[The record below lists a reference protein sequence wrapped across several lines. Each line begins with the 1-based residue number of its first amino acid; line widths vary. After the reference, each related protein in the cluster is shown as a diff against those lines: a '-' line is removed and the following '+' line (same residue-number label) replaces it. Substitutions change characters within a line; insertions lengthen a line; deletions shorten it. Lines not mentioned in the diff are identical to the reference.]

1 MSVTHCLFLKFKPDS
16 EVTREAKAKTFLDL
30 LGLKENCVHPDTGK
44 PYMLSIKGGIDN
56 SVEEGGNKG
65 MTHGFVMEFAS
76 QKDRNY
82 YIHDD
87 PHHLRLESQ
96 IRALMEDGVAVDFT
110 PTIFYDWAS
119 PDTNGAKANGKK

>member
-1 MSVTHCLFLKFKPDS
+1 
-16 EVTREAKAKTFLDL
+16 
-30 LGLKENCVHPDTGK
+30 
-44 PYMLSIKGGIDN
+44 
-56 SVEEGGNKG
+56 

-76 QKDRNY
+76 QEDRNY

-119 PDTNGAKANGKK
+119 PETNGAKARGKK